1 MVLTAENYYSK
12 EANKEYMSV
21 SQYRDFA
28 GRVQERESGNLHSE
42 RRAESKL

>member
-21 SQYRDFA
+21 FIMEM
-28 GRVQERESGNLHSE
+28 VIIT
-42 RRAESKL
+42 